1 MFDDAFLRAKR
12 DPPSTPAPEAAPASE
27 AAPVPEAAPEPAPAL
42 EAAPAPEAPS
52 SEEACYR
59 FDPPTLQQLA
69 YNDKNMEGVVMNE
82 DGPVGAIATA
92 MPPSDGVLQ
101 SSLQALGVHS
111 SASVV
116 TSRRSAVPL
125 DTGE

>member
-1 MFDDAFLRAKR
+1 MFDDALSRASR
-12 DPPSTPAPEAAPASE
+12 DPPSTPAPEAAPAH
-27 AAPVPEAAPEPAPAL
+27 EAAPEPAP
-42 EAAPAPEAPS
+42 
-52 SEEACYR
+52 YR

-69 YNDKNMEGVVMNE
+69 YDDKNMEGVVMNE
-82 DGPVGAIATA
+82 DGHVGAIAAA
-92 MPPSDGVLQ
+92 MPPTDGVLQ

-125 DTGE
+125 DTGV